1 MAVTDE
7 TPESQSSFMDRW
19 FGWMKSSSK
28 EEPTETEPSQ
38 PVLENVDTD
47 AQENPS
53 STKDQQDKS
62 LGDRILGWFR
72 STPEGADESK
82 ILADVYEPAP
92 LPPVIHDETQNSSD
106 ENGDE
111 DSASQE
117 TRPWYSRLGSIFSS
131 STDSA
136 IVQNQEDTVI
146 AEESVEDSDEEA
158 LAWVERFGSWSREK
172 LSESQVQE
180 QPVPLTVTA
189 SENLQ
194 PKSVEQPQVQALG
207 NEKQAGPE
215 KDVVH
220 EDPKNLIAD
229 RLGDVS
235 RPDEV
240 WKDLDQDDYCP
251 DDDEDVDE
259 DLDED
264 IQQGSFS
271 PFLSTRQP
279 TKTRSGSSYF
289 RPAE

>member
-1 MAVTDE
+1 MAVTNE
-7 TPESQSSFMDRW
+7 APESQSSFMDRW
-19 FGWMKSSSK
+19 FGWMKASSK

-38 PVLENVDTD
+38 PALEDVDT
-47 AQENPS
+47 
-53 STKDQQDKS
+53 TGDQQDKS

-72 STPEGADESK
+72 STPESVDESK
-82 ILADVYEPAP
+82 IVADVYEPAP
-92 LPPVIHDETQNSSD
+92 LPPVIHDETQTPSD
-106 ENGDE
+106 ENGKD
-111 DSASQE
+111 DRASQE
-117 TRPWYSRLGSIFSS
+117 TRPWYARLGSIFSS

-136 IVQNQEDTVI
+136 IEQDQDDTVI

-172 LSESQVQE
+172 ISDSRAQE
-180 QPVPLTVTA
+180 QPAPLTVTS

-194 PKSVEQPQVQALG
+194 PKSAEPPQVQALG
-207 NEKQAGPE
+207 KEERAAPE

-220 EDPKNLIAD
+220 EGSQNLIAD